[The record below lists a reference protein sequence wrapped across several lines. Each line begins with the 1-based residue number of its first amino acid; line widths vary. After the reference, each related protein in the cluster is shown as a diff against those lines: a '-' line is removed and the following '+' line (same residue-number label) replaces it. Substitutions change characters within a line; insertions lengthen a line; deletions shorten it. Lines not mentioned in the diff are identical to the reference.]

1 MVSTV
6 TVAESPGCAS
16 EPGVTSTSP
25 LSSTVT
31 VQFALPLL
39 FGSSVIVAVV
49 VEPAGISS
57 PVLGT
62 TTLFPSSALVSSHLG
77 SYSSLSGVS
86 TVTRSVVWS
95 LSLSGAPAVTSNSSP
110 PLSGLL
116 TGTSKL
122 PSSSETP
129 CPITV
134 PSVSLTVTDVCGSV
148 LPETVSSP
156 FLGVFTDSSGPLKS
170 LASFGFVPRSS
181 STLSLIPSPSES
193 GSLTSAVPSPSV
205 SR

>member
-1 MVSTV
+1 M
-6 TVAESPGCAS
+6 
-16 EPGVTSTSP
+16 
-25 LSSTVT
+25 
-31 VQFALPLL
+31 
-39 FGSSVIVAVV
+39 
-49 VEPAGISS
+49 
-57 PVLGT
+57 
-62 TTLFPSSALVSSHLG
+62 
-77 SYSSLSGVS
+77 Y

-95 LSLSGAPAVTSNSSP
+95 FSVLGSPAVTSNSSP
-110 PLSGLL
+110 PLSGLS
-116 TGTSKL
+116 TGTLKL

-129 CPITV
+129 CPIIF
-134 PSVSLTVTDVCGSV
+134 PSVSLTVTGVSGSV
-148 LPETVSSP
+148 LPETVSSS